1 MSLSYRPEEAAM
13 RPSMEYE
20 FPNGTSVGYGVDR
33 FRLAEPLFN
42 TRMVDNKNS
51 LLGVGHLIT

>member
-1 MSLSYRPEEAAM
+1 M

-20 FPNGTSVGYGVDR
+20 FPNGKSIGYGVDR
-33 FRLAEPLFN
+33 FRLVEPLFN

-51 LLGVGHLIT
+51 LLGVGHLITYV